1 MTSFTRLMGG
11 TAVLA
16 ALIVGGAAGAAAQS
30 ADNYPNQPVRMIIPY
45 TPGGGTDIL
54 GRILGQKLSEIW
66 KQPVVVENRPGASGL
81 VGAKLAMQSE
91 ANGYTLVVGS
101 TGTILSVADD
111 AGVKSSSKFDIQDK
125 LTPIT
130 MIAAPPYV
138 VAVNPKLGVNS
149 VKDLI
154 AAAKK
159 QPGKLTYASS
169 GVGSASHLTG
179 EQFEEMAG
187 VDMLHIP
194 YKGTGQ
200 AMADLLSGE
209 VSLMFGPAPTLL
221 PHIESGALKVIAVT
235 PEKRSGLFPDYPTV
249 AEAGVP
255 GFESVG
261 WFGLFAPKGT
271 PQAIVDKI
279 NKDALAALA
288 SDDVRKQLASQGAEP
303 DGMKPAEFR
312 DFVNRDTMKWIRLRE
327 KAVKQ

>member
-1 MTSFTRLMGG
+1 MTTFGG
-11 TAVLA
+11 LVRRAVA
-16 ALIVGGAAGAAAQS
+16 ASVFIFGAAAGAMAQN
-30 ADNYPNQPVRMIIPY
+30 ADTYPNQPVRMIIPY

-54 GRILGQKLSEIW
+54 GRILGQKLSDIW
-66 KQPVVVENRPGASGL
+66 GQPVVIENRPGASGL
-81 VGAKLAMQSE
+81 VGAKLAMQSP

-111 AGVKSSSKFDIQDK
+111 AGVKSSSKFDVQDK
-125 LTPIT
+125 LVPIT

-138 VAVNPKLGVNS
+138 VAVNPKLSVNS

-154 AAAKK
+154 ARAKER
-159 QPGKLTYASS
+159 PGKITYASS

-200 AMADLLSGE
+200 AVADLLSGE

-221 PHIESGALKVIAVT
+221 PHIESGALKAIAVT
-235 PEKRSGLFPDYPTV
+235 PDKRSGLFPDYPTV

-271 PQAIVDKI
+271 PEAIINKI
-279 NKDALAALA
+279 NKAALDALS

-312 DFVNRDTMKWIRLRE
+312 SFVNRDTMKWIKLRE
-327 KAVKQ
+327 KAVQQ